1 MSENKLMKFNVG
13 DNVRLRLNTLSRDCG
28 EIGIISKIGQETI
41 FDDRVIDVDFPNCD
55 KYGGLKAQFIRCEIE
70 LFDEVNE

>member
-1 MSENKLMKFNVG
+1 MSGRKFKVG
-13 DNVRLRLNTLSRDCG
+13 DEVRLRRNTLSRNCG

-41 FDDRVIDVDFPNCD
+41 FDDRIIDVDFPNCD
-55 KYGGLKAQFIRCEIE
+55 KYGGLKGQFIRYELE